1 MHGVRITRVQFTVH
15 CSTARNEPPGSCSCH
30 EEQRGHAPRHRGQS
44 RLTVLKL
51 SRRRRALRHA
61 DRRATE
67 TTAAPRAGAAH
78 SSPWTTYDQRTNVGE
93 EVGGSGG
100 HHHLQPKSNEHSSSS
115 KSSRRSHRCC
125 FVPASHRIASLAS
138 LDDYYD

>member
-1 MHGVRITRVQFTVH
+1 MHGVRITIVQFTVH

-51 SRRRRALRHA
+51 SRCRRSRPTSNLDDDDRRRCATPRTQLTMDYIRSENE
-61 DRRATE
+61 RRRRSRRKRGASSS
-67 TTAAPRAGAAH
+67 TAKK
-78 SSPWTTYDQRTNVGE
+78 QRTFVVVVKVE
-93 EVGGSGG
+93 
-100 HHHLQPKSNEHSSSS
+100 SSESS
-115 KSSRRSHRCC
+115 LLLRSS
-125 FVPASHRIASLAS
+125 IASLAS